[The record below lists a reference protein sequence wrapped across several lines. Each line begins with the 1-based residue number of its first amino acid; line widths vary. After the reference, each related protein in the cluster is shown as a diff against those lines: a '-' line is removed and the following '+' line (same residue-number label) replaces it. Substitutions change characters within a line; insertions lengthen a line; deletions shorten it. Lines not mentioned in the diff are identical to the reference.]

1 VSRTIAIFA
10 LLYFYVMSRKIVSLV
25 LALLFALFAGFQY
38 NDPDPWLWI
47 GIYGYV
53 AVTGFLAA
61 AGKYWLLAI
70 TLGLGAYLAGLVY
83 LAPSVYQWLAHH
95 RDVSLLYG
103 MAPDRPYIE
112 QSREWGGLLIAWLAM
127 LYFYRGAKLNP

>member
-70 TLGLGAYLAGLVY
+70 TLGLRREPALRHGPRPALHRAVARVGGPAHRLAGH
-83 LAPSVYQWLAHH
+83 A
-95 RDVSLLYG
+95 LLL
-103 MAPDRPYIE
+103 P
-112 QSREWGGLLIAWLAM
+112 GG
-127 LYFYRGAKLNP
+127 